1 MHSKVNSRFYE
12 LCISVLHQ
20 NAVVFTAFFQVNLKP
35 VGEFMPIHL
44 TFNNIRNSEA
54 VSEHVNHAF
63 EELIKITDDKFPFHV
78 TLNKVNEESY
88 QVGINCSYRNKQL
101 SSKANHENLYKALSK
116 GIDSMK
122 TQVIRKAE
130 KVRG

>member
-1 MHSKVNSRFYE
+1 
-12 LCISVLHQ
+12 
-20 NAVVFTAFFQVNLKP
+20 
-35 VGEFMPIHL
+35 MPIHL

-54 VSEHVNHAF
+54 VIDHVHDAF

-78 TLNKVNEESY
+78 TLNKVHEESY
-88 QVGINCSYRNKQL
+88 HVGINCSFRNKL
-101 SSKANHENLYKALSK
+101 LASKADHKNLYKALSK

-122 TQVIRKAE
+122 TQVTRKAD